1 MEKFIIERVE
11 GPTTCASPVAV
22 APKPTEGIRLCVDV
36 RRANEVNVRER
47 LTILTVHEVLEE
59 FNSSIAFSKL
69 DLRWKFHQLEL
80 HEDSR
85 DITTFITHEGLF
97 GYKRFIL
104 GVNAAPEKYQHI
116 IRQVIAG
123 TEGVVNVADNL
134 IVREKTVLEHDQRL
148 YKLLAKLEEKNLTLN
163 VEKCFFRM
171 NKIGFM
177 RILLPQHGV
186 GFTEEKARAV

>member
-1 MEKFIIERVE
+1 MHFMEKFIIERVE

-59 FNSSIAFSKL
+59 FNSSTAFSKL

-80 HEDSR
+80 HKDSR

-104 GVNAAPEKYQHI
+104 GVN
-116 IRQVIAG
+116 
-123 TEGVVNVADNL
+123 NVADNL